1 MWELL
6 GNVPIIRLNGFDT
19 QLRAATFNGEAN
31 ILFDLCCEALELAV
45 TVSSALSVQTEQ
57 TPIKL

>member
-6 GNVPIIRLNGFDT
+6 GNVPIIRLNGFGA

-31 ILFDLCCEALELAV
+31 ILLNLYCEVLELSW
-45 TVSSALSVQTEQ
+45 SSYPW
-57 TPIKL
+57 PISANGANTN